1 MKRLITLAGLLML
14 MISAFAQTP
23 LIVSG
28 VVMDQT
34 TMQPVPNV
42 TVYISEIGGTYSDSA
57 VTNAQGLYVDSTTVI
72 GGRQTGFE
80 AALIDCNGNRVTNR
94 GFANPMLPRVTIN
107 LVYCQRVA
115 PCRAN
120 FTYRISALG
129 AAIQFSG
136 NAGGGVAPY
145 SYSWDFGD
153 GNTST
158 QQNPNHAYNAPG
170 TYRVCLVITDA
181 NSCSDTTCQQ
191 VRIGNP
197 NPNCQASFRTQ
208 AAAGNSVQFTDFS
221 TPAPNPGSG
230 VTASWQ
236 WDFGDNNSSTSQSP
250 MHTYSAAGTYRVC
263 LIYTL
268 SGQGQV
274 ICSDTTCQPVR
285 VGNPNPTQCQA
296 YFQYRVRQNGWV
308 QFAAMVR
315 PNSSNTSATS
325 VKWNFGDGTGWN
337 DTMMNTR
344 YQYTQS
350 GVYNVCLAMS
360 YQASPMGPV
369 CTDTVCRRV
378 RVVVANPTPCV
389 AQFTHRQTAAGV
401 SHFWALRANSP
412 SSANHTYSWDFG
424 DGNTGSGRRVQHTY
438 AQNGTYNVCLI
449 VDCGGGN
456 ADTTCRRIVIGRPQ
470 IQPSIAGQIRVNRNQ
485 PADSAVVY
493 LIALDTQAG
502 TLTAVDSTY
511 TTPNGAYSFNN
522 LNPGDYRI
530 KAALQPSH
538 PLYARRIPTYHTNSL
553 HWSFANVITVNTNPA
568 IANILLIAGNNP
580 GGPGF
585 VGGLISQ
592 GANKK
597 GDPMPGVLLI
607 LTDEND
613 VPYEYTLTNQDGE
626 YTFGNL
632 PYGTYRV
639 YIEVIGKDYLY
650 QTVSI
655 TEGSTTV
662 DNVNFEINEEFL
674 TTSVDDIII
683 DGGFGIAPNPAS
695 SELNVSF
702 ELKEASS
709 YEIRV
714 YNMVGQTVLRQQGAS
729 SLGKQRAKLDINA
742 LPNGIYTVQLSAG
755 EQQLSKKL
763 IVVK

>member
-1 MKRLITLAGLLML
+1 MKRLLTLTGLLML
-14 MISAFAQTP
+14 MIGAFAQNP
-23 LIVSG
+23 LVVSG
-28 VVMDQT
+28 IVMDQT
-34 TMQPVPNV
+34 TMQPAPNV
-42 TVYISEIGGTYSDSA
+42 TVYINEIGGTYSDSA
-57 VTNAQGLYVDSTTVI
+57 VTNTQGIYVDTTTVI

-80 AALIDCNGNRVTNR
+80 ASLVDCNGNRVTNR

-115 PCRAN
+115 PCRAS
-120 FTYRISALG
+120 FTFRVSALG
-129 AAIQFSG
+129 TAVQFSG
-136 NAGGGVAPY
+136 NAGGGTGPY
-145 SYSWDFGD
+145 TYSWDFGD

-158 QQNPNHAYNAPG
+158 QQNPGHTYNAPG
-170 TYRVCLVITDA
+170 NYRVCLTITDA
-181 NSCSDTTCQQ
+181 NGCSDTTCQP
-191 VRIGNP
+191 VRIGNN
-197 NPNCQASFRTQ
+197 NPNCQALFRFQ
-208 AAAGNSVQFTDFS
+208 AATGNSVQFTDLS
-221 TPAPNPGSG
+221 TPTPNPGSG

-250 MHTYSAAGTYRVC
+250 MHTYSAAGNYRVC

-274 ICSDTTCQPVR
+274 ICSDTTCLPVR
-285 VGNPNPTQCQA
+285 VGNTPPPGQCRA
-296 YFQYRVRQNGWV
+296 NFQHRVRRNGWV
-308 QFAAMVR
+308 QFAALLR
-315 PNSSNTSATS
+315 PNSSNTSTTS
-325 VKWNFGDGTGWN
+325 VMWNYGDGTGWN
-337 DTMMNTR
+337 DTMMVTR
-344 YQYTQS
+344 HQFAQT
-350 GVYNVCLAMS
+350 GVYTVCLAMS
-360 YQASPMGPV
+360 YQPSPMGPV
-369 CTDTVCRRV
+369 CTDTVCRRI
-378 RVVVANPTPCV
+378 RVVVGNPSPCV

-401 SHFWALRANSP
+401 SHFWALRANNP
-412 SSANHTYSWDFG
+412 AAANFTYSWDFG

-456 ADTTCRRIVIGRPQ
+456 ADTTCRSVVIGRPQ
-470 IQPSIAGQIRVNRNQ
+470 ILPGIAGQIRVNRNQ

-511 TTPNGAYSFNN
+511 TSPNGAYSFNN

-553 HWSFANVITVNTNPA
+553 HWSFANVLTVNNSPA
-568 IANILLIAGNNP
+568 VANILLIAGNNP

-613 VPYEYTLTNQDGE
+613 VPYEYTLTDQNGE
-626 YTFGNL
+626 YSFGNL

-662 DNVNFEINEEFL
+662 DNVNFEINEEFM

-714 YNMVGQTVLRQQGAS
+714 YNMVGQTVLRQQGS
-729 SLGKQRAKLDINA
+729 TVSGKQRAKLDINA
-742 LPNGIYTVQLSAG
+742 LPSGIYTVQLVAG

-763 IVVK
+763 MIN